1 MGRRIIRRTVNLK
14 SGLDFLLIPLIRLFS
29 KDKQKDSPQ
38 TAVESTTYYLSTEE
52 QGKEAPIP
60 RPDNYIEQVLKYI
73 PSEIVAAYLFLDGI
87 LRSSDKVTGLFF
99 WAVFLFLLLVTPFY
113 IWAVTS
119 EKAEETGV
127 IKKPA
132 WDQIIVSFF
141 SFAVWVFAIGGPFTY
156 LSWYDPVYGST
167 LLVLFTFLPP
177 IVSKIVYRT
186 CTLLICRSENT
197 AKM

>member
-14 SGLDFLLIPLIRLFS
+14 SGLDFFLIPLIRLFS

-38 TAVESTTYYLSTEE
+38 TAVEGTTYYLATEG
-52 QGKEAPIP
+52 QDKEVPLP

-87 LRSSDKVTGLFF
+87 LRSSEKVTEMFF
-99 WAVFLFLLLVTPFY
+99 WVVFLFLLLVTPFY
-113 IWAVTS
+113 IWSVTS
-119 EKAEETGV
+119 EKAEDTGAV
-127 IKKPA
+127 KKPA
-132 WDQIIVSFF
+132 WDQIIVSFC

-156 LSWYDPVYGST
+156 MSWYDPVYGST

-177 IVSKIVYRT
+177 IVSKIVCRT
-186 CTLLICRSENT
+186 CTLLTCRSENT
-197 AKM
+197 MKL